1 MSGIDS
7 ECAAPQESSIANNA
21 APGKSR
27 TLAFMRKFL
36 GAGFPIIAVGTILIL
51 VSSCA
56 APFASRLCERGCS
69 TSPVVS

>member
-1 MSGIDS
+1 MSGIES

-21 APGKSR
+21 ALGNSL

-51 VSSCA
+51 VSSC
-56 APFASRLCERGCS
+56 L
-69 TSPVVS
+69 